1 VTVESMDGG
10 CLESVRQD
18 AILRC
23 GHLEC
28 HDIGTCESQVRAKG
42 TGTILTN
49 AAGRCA
55 ARLCYLS
62 GDAKCMYQCHC
73 T

>member
-1 VTVESMDGG
+1 MWEHGG
-10 CLESVRQD
+10 CLECVQEY

-23 GHLEC
+23 GHVDH
-28 HDIGTCESQVRAKG
+28 HDIRTCEMWARAEG

-49 AAGRCA
+49 AAGECV
-55 ARLCYLS
+55 
-62 GDAKCMYQCHC
+62 